1 MCVDF
6 SDAQRKGLLNAVI
19 KFAREAGCLLP
30 DDAIMKQLML
40 KLKGCNFHF
49 QQSVTKVAGSG
60 ALQHNPAKAV
70 FGNVVAAWTAS
81 ANMATFVDRKNRLI
95 KQYPSVK
102 GWITW
107 WALPVHAVM
116 LFPGVRQDL
125 LQETDEMYGHLP
137 SSNNTAEASN
147 SVESRLAR
155 HGAELMPSIHDS
167 YRMTLRQQQ
176 QHEGILSGAPLLPE
190 CSHSFC

>member
-1 MCVDF
+1 M
-6 SDAQRKGLLNAVI
+6 
-19 KFAREAGCLLP
+19 
-30 DDAIMKQLML
+30 
-40 KLKGCNFHF
+40 
-49 QQSVTKVAGSG
+49 
-60 ALQHNPAKAV
+60 
-70 FGNVVAAWTAS
+70 
-81 ANMATFVDRKNRLI
+81 
-95 KQYPSVK
+95 
-102 GWITW
+102 
-107 WALPVHAVM
+107 HAVM

-137 SSNNTAEASN
+137 STNNTAEASN

-190 CSHSFC
+190 YSHCFC